1 MAGNGRF
8 RKGHKKIGGRKKGT
22 PNQSTSDIKEA
33 ALAAFTELGADGHGK
48 DGLKGYFKR
57 IGRKD
62 VRTAAMLLRAI
73 LPMQVNLGK
82 PEEPKIYK
90 TAEEVREELRRRG
103 IPIPESF
110 FQLQFHGPEDLEEL
124 GILPPETTQS

>member
-48 DGLKGYFKR
+48 DGLQGYFKR

-73 LPMQVNLGK
+73 LTYAG
-82 PEEPKIYK
+82 
-90 TAEEVREELRRRG
+90 
-103 IPIPESF
+103 
-110 FQLQFHGPEDLEEL
+110 EL
-124 GILPPETTQS
+124 GEARGAKNL